1 MEQMNCAS
9 REHEMAPGWPR
20 SQSLRLS
27 GLIGRIATIFAVNAD
42 AVSKYRRGSPSVV
55 RVRQIVMYLAHVAL
69 GLSPAQIAL
78 VLDRD
83 RSSVKLA
90 LRVIEDGRDDPA
102 FDQFLARLEES
113 LKCERGGI

>member
-1 MEQMNCAS
+1 MDLMNSAS
-9 REHEMAPGWPR
+9 RGCAMAPGWRR
-20 SQSLRLS
+20 SHSARLS
-27 GLIGRIATIFAVNAD
+27 GLTGRIATIFAVNAE

-83 RSSVKLA
+83 RSSVTLA

-113 LKCERGGI
+113 LKCERGGQ